1 MTRQKR
7 RPTPSRTHGELTVGR
22 TRRLPCGGLAPC
34 TVRTPGIFAWPPR
47 KNVLDVRCAISWSV
61 RVGECAAVEEGSS
74 SFLGFF
80 GWQTLLVVRFESRL
94 WPDSTTGLFW
104 YKPEN
109 RVSLGG
115 TLRRR
120 YAMVHTG
127 KPCLSLRHAEPPVC
141 SCEVQTVEE
150 TRRGRCQFPSDGARF
165 QLKRVNWYAE
175 AADSS
180 VDQY

>member
-1 MTRQKR
+1 M
-7 RPTPSRTHGELTVGR
+7 
-22 TRRLPCGGLAPC
+22 
-34 TVRTPGIFAWPPR
+34 
-47 KNVLDVRCAISWSV
+47 WSV
-61 RVGECAAVEEGSS
+61 HVGECAAVEEGSS

>member
-1 MTRQKR
+1 MN
-7 RPTPSRTHGELTVGR
+7 
-22 TRRLPCGGLAPC
+22 TRRVDRGADPASAVWGLSPLHRANARYFRLAAPKKC
-34 TVRTPGIFAWPPR
+34 FGCAVC
-47 KNVLDVRCAISWSV
+47 DVVYV

>member
-1 MTRQKR
+1 MGAS
-7 RPTPSRTHGELTVGR
+7 P
-22 TRRLPCGGLAPC
+22 PC
-34 TVRTPGIFAWPPR
+34 TVRTQGIFAWPPR
-47 KNVLDVRCAISWSV
+47 KNVLDVRCASV
-61 RVGECAAVEEGSS
+61 RCGLCMWVSVLQWRKVPLPFSVSLDGRLYLCFALRVACGRTAPPVCSGTNRKTASLSAVRCTAGM
-74 SFLGFF
+74 
-80 GWQTLLVVRFESRL
+80 L
-94 WPDSTTGLFW
+94 WCT
-104 YKPEN
+104 PEN

>member
-1 MTRQKR
+1 MN
-7 RPTPSRTHGELTVGR
+7 
-22 TRRLPCGGLAPC
+22 TRRVDRGADPASAVWGLSPLHRANARYFRLAAPKKC
-34 TVRTPGIFAWPPR
+34 FGCAVC
-47 KNVLDVRCAISWSV
+47 DVVYV

-120 YAMVHTG
+120 YAVVHTG
-127 KPCLSLRHAEPPVC
+127 KPRLSR
-141 SCEVQTVEE
+141 
-150 TRRGRCQFPSDGARF
+150 
-165 QLKRVNWYAE
+165 WYA
-175 AADSS
+175 APPICYGAHRKASARGSS
-180 VDQY
+180 VCGCEAEYFRM

>member
-1 MTRQKR
+1 
-7 RPTPSRTHGELTVGR
+7 LN
-22 TRRLPCGGLAPC
+22 TRRVDRGADPASAVWGLSPLHRANARYFRLAAPKKC
-34 TVRTPGIFAWPPR
+34 FGCAVC
-47 KNVLDVRCAISWSV
+47 DVVYV

-120 YAMVHTG
+120 YAMVHIG
-127 KPCLSLRHAEPPVC
+127 KPRPSRRCAAPPVCYGAHRKTMSLRHAEPPVC
-141 SCEVQTVEE
+141 FCKVQTVEE
-150 TRRGRCQFPSDGARF
+150 TRRGRCQCPSDGASF
-165 QLKRVNWYAE
+165 QAKRGASQLVC
-175 AADSS
+175 
-180 VDQY
+180 

>member
-1 MTRQKR
+1 M
-7 RPTPSRTHGELTVGR
+7 
-22 TRRLPCGGLAPC
+22 C
-34 TVRTPGIFAWPPR
+34 
-47 KNVLDVRCAISWSV
+47 DVVYV

-120 YAMVHTG
+120 YAMVHIG
-127 KPCLSLRHAEPPVC
+127 KPRPSRRCAAPPVCYGAHLKTMSLRHAEPPVC
-141 SCEVQTVEE
+141 FCKVQTVEE
-150 TRRGRCQFPSDGARF
+150 TRRGRCQCPSDGASF
-165 QLKRVNWYAE
+165 QAKRGASQLVC
-175 AADSS
+175 
-180 VDQY
+180 

>member
-1 MTRQKR
+1 MFWMCA
-7 RPTPSRTHGELTVGR
+7 V
-22 TRRLPCGGLAPC
+22 C
-34 TVRTPGIFAWPPR
+34 
-47 KNVLDVRCAISWSV
+47 DVVYV

-80 GWQTLLVVRFESRL
+80 GWQTFLVVRFESRL

-120 YAMVHTG
+120 YAMVHIG
-127 KPCLSLRHAEPPVC
+127 KSCLCDTLSRQFVC
-141 SCEVQTVEE
+141 
-150 TRRGRCQFPSDGARF
+150 ARYK
-165 QLKRVNWYAE
+165 L
-175 AADSS
+175 
-180 VDQY
+180 